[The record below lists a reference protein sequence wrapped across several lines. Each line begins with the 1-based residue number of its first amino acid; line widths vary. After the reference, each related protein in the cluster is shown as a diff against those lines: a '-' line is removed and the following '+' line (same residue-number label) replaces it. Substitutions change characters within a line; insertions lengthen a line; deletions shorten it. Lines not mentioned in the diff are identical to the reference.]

1 MSFSLQGW
9 RLVDGAVG
17 RLRQRVQHTQHPRG
31 QNRPWVSPHPRP
43 CLRGFLLSPPT
54 SPVLSEQSW
63 HQRPIRPGPHVLLFQ
78 CSCLLFN
85 SAFPLAHTY
94 SNSSGPHSRTLHKIR
109 PLGQRNTQGTGHE
122 YCRSRGLREM
132 EVQLWDTFIK
142 FPPFS
147 KHSASQ
153 WGAEFNNMH

>member
-1 MSFSLQGW
+1 MITVYKIWPLFF
-9 RLVDGAVG
+9 
-17 RLRQRVQHTQHPRG
+17 
-31 QNRPWVSPHPRP
+31 
-43 CLRGFLLSPPT
+43 CLYPTLSN
-54 SPVLSEQSW
+54 
-63 HQRPIRPGPHVLLFQ
+63 INPGPLLAWSRPTEPGPPAVPELGDFKWNLSHPVQYSDDHMLLFQ
-78 CSCLLFN
+78 CLCLLFN

-109 PLGQRNTQGTGHE
+109 PLGQRITQGTGHE

-153 WGAEFNNMH
+153 WGAEFNKMH